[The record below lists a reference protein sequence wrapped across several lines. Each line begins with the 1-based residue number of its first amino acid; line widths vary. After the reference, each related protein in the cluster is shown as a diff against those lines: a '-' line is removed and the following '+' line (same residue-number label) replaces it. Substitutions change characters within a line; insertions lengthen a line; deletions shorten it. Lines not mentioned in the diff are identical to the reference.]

1 MKKLIFLSFSFT
13 ILFISI
19 LAGQKTVTGVI
30 VDEIGIPLPGASV
43 VEVGTT
49 NGVSTDFDGNYTI
62 NIGENSSLEF
72 SFVGYGSIIILVGEQ
87 DKIDVTLNPSNELEE
102 VVVVGYGSQKKV
114 TLTDNVARV
123 TSEDLS
129 DVPTPNLFNAIT

>member
-1 MKKLIFLSFSFT
+1 MKKIFLSFSFIIFFIT
-13 ILFISI
+13 ILV
-19 LAGQKTVTGVI
+19 GQKTVTGVV

-62 NIGENSSLEF
+62 DIGENSSLEF
-72 SFVGYGSIIILVGEQ
+72 SFVGYGSTIILVGEQ
-87 DKIDVTLNPSNELEE
+87 DKIDVTLNPSNELAE
-102 VVVVGYGSQKKV
+102 VVVVCYGSQKKV

-129 DVPTPNLFNAIT
+129 DVPTPNLFNAM